1 MLEYGYPVLFAL
13 GLWWF
18 STGVVLY
25 LDNLPGRTFGWTMLG
40 GTAVL
45 AFAVFALGRQQYLH
59 LPECGLHRL
68 HLRRDGLGCLGDEL
82 FHRTLDRAAQD
93 THARQVVRLEAL
105 RSRHPDQPLS

>member
-1 MLEYGYPVLFAL
+1 MLEYGYPVLYAL

-45 AFAVFALGRQQYLH
+45 AIAVFAL
-59 LPECGLHRL
+59 
-68 HLRRDGLGCLGDEL
+68 
-82 FHRTLDRAAQD
+82 
-93 THARQVVRLEAL
+93 VVSSTSTSLVSAYIAFTAGVL
-105 RSRHPDQPLS
+105 VWG